1 MSKFTGPTQ
10 LIIRLEHLLD
20 IIPAGND
27 EQQINR
33 QTIHDAIVTLKA
45 YATFMRESRSKFGNN
60 VVSAHNDRDSI
71 ERMVKSL
78 EAMDK

>member
-1 MSKFTGPTQ
+1 MSKFTGPAQ
-10 LIIRLEHLLD
+10 LIIRLEYLLD
-20 IIPAGND
+20 RIPAGKDD
-27 EQQINR
+27 ER

-60 VVSAHNDRDSI
+60 VVSAHHDRDSI